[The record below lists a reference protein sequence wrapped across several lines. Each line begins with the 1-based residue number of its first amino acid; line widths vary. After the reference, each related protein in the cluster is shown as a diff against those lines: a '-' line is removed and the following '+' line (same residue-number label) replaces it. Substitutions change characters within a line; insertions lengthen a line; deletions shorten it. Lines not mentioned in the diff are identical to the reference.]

1 MAGMSYKYKI
11 YTLLAGVAVV
21 ALFFFLFVYNWMDGK
36 NQALA
41 DAVSIKNQE
50 YAEVL
55 AEQQSYEFGQKDL
68 TTLEDKPLQ
77 PDDLFSQDTKVVK
90 EIKTLETLAQTL
102 QLEFTLQIA
111 GTIKTAP
118 KLPKASGQLYLVP
131 YTITVEGAFDKIVNF
146 IETAENLN
154 FVTQTKNVV
163 VGAGENGRVRA
174 NLTSEFYIK
183 PWISPLT

>member
-11 YTLLAGVAVV
+11 YTLLAVIAVV
-21 ALFFFLFVYNWMDGK
+21 ALVFFLFIYSWMDGK

-41 DAVSIKNQE
+41 DAVAIKNQE

-68 TTLEDKPLQ
+68 TALAEKPLQ

-102 QLEFTLQIA
+102 GLEFTLQIA
-111 GTIKTAP
+111 GTIQTAV

-131 YTITVEGAFDKIVNF
+131 YTVTVEGPFDKLVNY

-154 FVTQTKNVV
+154 FVTQTKNLVI
-163 VGAGENGRVRA
+163 GAGESGRVRA
-174 NLTSEFYIK
+174 TLTSEFYIK
-183 PWISPLT
+183 P